1 MKIRLIVLKSFI
13 YIFSAILLLSLVGC
27 PQPEGEDNGD
37 DSDSGFVSDFVDSAW
52 GEALGSIA
60 GTVYI
65 DGNPQAYGT
74 VQALNEEGKL
84 VAQERCNQTGH
95 FRIMGLRHG
104 TYRLVY
110 LNARGAPFGEETI
123 VRVRPGRFESVDL
136 ELSMVQN

>member
-1 MKIRLIVLKSFI
+1 MKIRFVVLRSFI

-27 PQPEGEDNGD
+27 PEPKGEDNGD
-37 DSDSGFVSDFVDSAW
+37 DSGSGLVSDFVDSAW

-65 DGNPQAYGT
+65 NGNPQAFGT
-74 VQALNEEGKL
+74 VQALDEEGKL

-95 FRIMGLRHG
+95 FRILGLRQG

-110 LNARGAPFGEETI
+110 LNARGAQFGEETV
-123 VRVRPGRFESVDL
+123 VRVRPGRFERVDL
-136 ELSMVQN
+136 ELSTVQN